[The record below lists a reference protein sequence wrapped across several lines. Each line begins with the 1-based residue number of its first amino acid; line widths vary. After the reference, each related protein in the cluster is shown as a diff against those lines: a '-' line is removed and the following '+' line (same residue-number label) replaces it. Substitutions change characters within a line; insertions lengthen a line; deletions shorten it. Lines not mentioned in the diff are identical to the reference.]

1 MAFDASLKFGH
12 ECKIYNNTGT
22 HASPTWQE
30 LNIVKDVTLN
40 MSQNESEITSRGG
53 KGYVQ
58 TAGTLIDA
66 SIEFG
71 ITWDPSDAAD
81 FSELQNAFLNRK
93 PVEILILDGDRT
105 VAGNEG
111 LQAFF
116 VVTNFTRNEAIAEVV
131 SAEITLKLT
140 KNPRE
145 GGAEITDV
153 PSWQTTS

>member
-1 MAFDASLKFGH
+1 MAFTSSVKFGH
-12 ECKIYNNTGT
+12 ECKLYNNENT
-22 HASPTWQE
+22 HASPTWNE

-40 MSQNESEITSRGG
+40 MSQNESDITSRQG
-53 KGYVQ
+53 KGYVM

-66 SIEFG
+66 SVDFSV
-71 ITWDPSDAAD
+71 TWDPSDVAD
-81 FSELQNAFLNRK
+81 FSQLQDAFFNRK

-116 VVTNFTRNEAIAEVV
+116 VVTNFTRNEAVADAV
-131 SAEITLKLT
+131 SADITLKIT

-153 PSWQTTS
+153 PNWVVTS

>member
-12 ECKIYNNTGT
+12 DCKIYNNENT
-22 HASPTWQE
+22 HASPTWNE
-30 LNIVKDVTLN
+30 LKIVRDVSLSMT
-40 MSQNESEITSRGG
+40 QNESDITSRAGG
-53 KGYVQ
+53 GYVQ

-66 SIEFG
+66 SIEFSV
-71 ITWDPSDAAD
+71 TWDPSDVAD
-81 FSELQNAFLNRK
+81 FSQLQDAFLNRK
-93 PVEILILDGDRT
+93 PVEILIMDGDRT

-111 LQAFF
+111 LQAFY
-116 VVTNFTRNEAIAEVV
+116 VVTSFTRNEAIAEVV

-153 PSWQTTS
+153 PAWVVAS